1 MTGISHVEIRET
13 EPGVFFVKNTLNSKF
28 VKMGIKEVE
37 FLRLFESGADAKSL
51 YQGEL
56 TEEQQDFLTAKFREW
71 GFIEPQQHPDQPTE
85 KTMMARLSRWKLSD
99 LAIIRIVTL
108 DPDPPLNRIAPLIQK
123 LFHPAAIM
131 IYVLLMMTAYGS
143 LAGRMEVLFRLAAY
157 QFTWQGL
164 VLLYVLVIGTTI
176 VHELAHALACKYYGG
191 QVRRLG
197 FMLFYLNPA
206 MFCDVSDT
214 YLFPRKGP
222 KAVVLL
228 AGIISQWILSALA
241 CLVYFLMEGTGHRAE
256 LLLYYAVTNIG
267 LSLINLFPFVKLDGY
282 WLAQPAARHR
292 EFTGQIVRL
301 SAVVLI
307 GRFGVPRAIHEGGTT
322 GVPVVR
328 HRRFAVHAAALGH
341 GHLRAA
347 ALDCRLFALGRS
359 GGCGRADPTAS
370 GVLLSLHPES
380 FDPDSRIGGGT
391 SGLNMLC

>member
-108 DPDPPLNRIAPLIQK
+108 DPDPLLNRIAPLIQK

-131 IYVLLMMTAYGS
+131 IYVLLMMTAYGP

-282 WLAQPAARHR
+282 WSLSQLLGIVNLRAKSFAYLLSFLSGDSGYREQFTKEERQAFLWYGIGASLFTPLLWGTAIYGLQRWIAGYSPWGGAA
-292 EFTGQIVRL
+292 V
-301 SAVVLI
+301 AAVLI
-307 GRFGVPRAIHEGGTT
+307 LLLLVSFYRFIRNHLTRIRGS
-322 GVPVVR
+322 
-328 HRRFAVHAAALGH
+328 AA
-341 GHLRAA
+341 
-347 ALDCRLFALGRS
+347 
-359 GGCGRADPTAS
+359 
-370 GVLLSLHPES
+370 
-380 FDPDSRIGGGT
+380 
-391 SGLNMLC
+391 GLQA